1 MSGNPSPTDEAI
13 PYGRCRIL
21 DPKHRLH
28 QSIPL
33 LLAGI
38 SHASH
43 LQAISASPTVHTL
56 LPLLPLL
63 HPPVWTSIP
72 NGNSP
77 RFLQK
82 QTPRMV

>member
-1 MSGNPSPTDEAI
+1 MSDNPSPTGEAI
-13 PYGRCRIL
+13 PYGGCPVEFWI
-21 DPKHRLH
+21 PKHRLH

-43 LQAISASPTVHTL
+43 LQAISASPTVHA
-56 LPLLPLL
+56 LLPLL

-82 QTPRMV
+82 RTARMV

>member
-1 MSGNPSPTDEAI
+1 MEDVEFWTPSTACINPS
-13 PYGRCRIL
+13 
-21 DPKHRLH
+21 
-28 QSIPL
+28 PL

-56 LPLLPLL
+56 PPLL

-82 QTPRMV
+82 RTARMV